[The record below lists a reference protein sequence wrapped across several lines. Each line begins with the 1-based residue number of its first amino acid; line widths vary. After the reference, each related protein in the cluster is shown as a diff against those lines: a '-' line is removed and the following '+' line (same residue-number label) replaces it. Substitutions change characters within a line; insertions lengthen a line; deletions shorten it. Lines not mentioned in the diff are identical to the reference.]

1 MSNVLEDNLER
12 LIVPPSEIRRAMD
25 YIHSCDLKWQSA
37 MTQWKDRQ
45 DKLLAKVKSRI
56 EGKPRDGSVN
66 LKALALP
73 PDDPDVKMVTQL
85 KALVFQL
92 ADQKVVA
99 AQCAYDLLD
108 LQIQKLNADAS
119 SFEKELKARGELM
132 DTDDHDRGFA
142 MEEDDQAPAAAPT
155 MTASQHQ
162 QSLALQQKIQ
172 QAQAQI
178 MSQVQQLQQQIAHQ
192 SQQESAAASEAS
204 SKASSSSNVN
214 ASSLLQKSSVAGTI
228 KKTPAITTTP
238 SANLPIHHV
247 SSSQDRTASPSV
259 LTTST
264 SSLSASNFP
273 MSTIQGSAPH
283 TTPSVNSSG
292 QANQA
297 SAPDGYKNITSQQGS
312 NQGGVS
318 QQSTVRPQIP
328 PLPIQQNS
336 AFPAASAGN
345 AQPVSSESP
354 FQQQSD
360 VTMRSAPSSSASS
373 TFTERKPG
381 GGITI
386 NEDYM
391 SALSKLP
398 PTPSASSNLSANL
411 ASTALRP
418 SSSPPKQPLLQQE
431 QIIQTQT
438 PLNPPLSS
446 QRVSPVIPQPP
457 VTVDVSLGGEKKVQS
472 GTVSETKG
480 GTTSNAT
487 TAAAGGGGGGGEEE
501 GDDSQGDGPLYC
513 ICKRSAFGDMVACDV
528 PKCPNGEWFHHE
540 CVKLNKKSAKK
551 DDIWICPGCKASGS
565 LPASM
570 PAAKKSKRER

>member
-142 MEEDDQAPAAAPT
+142 MEEDDPAPAAAPT

-192 SQQESAAASEAS
+192 SQQESAAAAASEAA

-228 KKTPAITTTP
+228 KKTPAVTTTP
-238 SANLPIHHV
+238 SANLPVHHV
-247 SSSQDRTASPSV
+247 SNTQDRTASPSV
-259 LTTST
+259 FST
-264 SSLSASNFP
+264 SSSSMSASNFP
-273 MSTIQGSAPH
+273 MSTMQGSA
-283 TTPSVNSSG
+283 PSVNSSG

-297 SAPDGYKNITSQQGS
+297 SAPDGYKNITSQQSS
-312 NQGGVS
+312 NHGGMS

-336 AFPAASAGN
+336 AFPVASAGY

-360 VTMRSAPSSSASS
+360 ASMRSAPSSSASS

-411 ASTALRP
+411 ASIALRP

-431 QIIQTQT
+431 LNMQTQT
-438 PLNPPLSS
+438 LLNPPSSS

-457 VTVDVSLGGEKKVQS
+457 VTVDESLGGEKKAQS

-480 GTTSNAT
+480 GTSSNAT
-487 TAAAGGGGGGGEEE
+487 TAAAAAAAGGGGEEE
-501 GDDSQGDGPLYC
+501 GEDSQGDGPLYC